1 MADMFANARA
11 YEARMGRW
19 SARLAPLF
27 AHFANITDGG
37 RVLDVGCG
45 TGSLV
50 RTVAAMT
57 RQSAIVGIDPA
68 EPFLAY
74 ARAQLADPRIT
85 FDRGTAL
92 DLPYPAGAFDYTLSL
107 LVLMFLPHPEQAAS
121 EMRRVTRPGGTVA
134 ACTWDREGQEMTA
147 VFWEEAIRLAPEAAA
162 RAERPLRLD
171 QAGQLAALWHEIGLQ
186 HVEEK
191 ALDMRMEF
199 TSFDDY
205 WQPHLTGDGPSG
217 VYVAGLLPEHREAL
231 RHALHQRLQA
241 NRPDGAFS
249 LRAKAL
255 AVRGVVPQ
263 AP

>member
-1 MADMFANARA
+1 MADMFANAHA

-27 AHFANITDGG
+27 AHVANITDGG

-45 TGSLV
+45 TGALV

-121 EMRRVTRPGGTVA
+121 EMRRVTRPG
-134 ACTWDREGQEMTA
+134 
-147 VFWEEAIRLAPEAAA
+147 
-162 RAERPLRLD
+162 
-171 QAGQLAALWHEIGLQ
+171 WHRRR
-186 HVEEK
+186 V
-191 ALDMRMEF
+191 
-199 TSFDDY
+199 
-205 WQPHLTGDGPSG
+205 HLGS
-217 VYVAGLLPEHREAL
+217 
-231 RHALHQRLQA
+231 
-241 NRPDGAFS
+241 
-249 LRAKAL
+249 
-255 AVRGVVPQ
+255 
-263 AP
+263 